1 MDAALIKLS
10 QEIGELLKSQNLTLS
25 TAESCTAGRIAAA
38 ITAVSGSS
46 MYFKG
51 SVVSYCNEIKRNV
64 LGVSDELLETKG
76 AVSKEVACAMH
87 EGILKVMNTDC
98 AIAITGFAGPLGGKE
113 APVGTIWIAVGNKKE
128 IEVKLLQVD
137 KEREENLTEATI
149 SALQL
154 LLNFLKNA

>member
-10 QEIGELLKSQNLTLS
+10 QEIGELLKSQKLTLS

-113 APVGTIWIAVGNKKE
+113 APVGTIWIVVGNKKDAR
-128 IEVKLLQVD
+128 VKLLQVD
-137 KEREENLTEATI
+137 GEREENLAK
-149 SALQL
+149 SVFCALQL
-154 LLNFLKNA
+154 LFDYLKNA